1 MEDTVDYFCWQI
13 PDLKKYLQAR
23 GIQCSLGR
31 KIELVRLC
39 ELADELKLEIVKLP
53 DEENEKEYAD
63 FDQFRRSV
71 TIVSERVILKPMNK
85 INDWNID
92 LSKIPDVA
100 SFDVLIYIVPHE

>member
-39 ELADELKLEIVKLP
+39 ELADELKLEVC
-53 DEENEKEYAD
+53 
-63 FDQFRRSV
+63 
-71 TIVSERVILKPMNK
+71 
-85 INDWNID
+85 
-92 LSKIPDVA
+92 
-100 SFDVLIYIVPHE
+100 SFTF